1 MTHSNACFPVLS
13 HKTSTRLDSA
23 ARLPTACASIN
34 ICFRHGSE
42 RRHVVTGWL
51 HPWSSHAVCYQSSL
65 SHCTTAH
72 VKQHNRSSFVTSV
85 KHMTNS
91 HCIAPSA
98 ADRWMCPGQQASLD
112 CRRLVLECLM
122 YSGVHLAM
130 QLCKPCS
137 WRLLARRLD
146 ASRTPATCACCT
158 KWSRHAR
165 LASQLQSSWQM
176 FLPIRYA
183 GTLGRSPASTFV
195 EWHVFQRCHYMQ
207 SAAHGTC

>member
-1 MTHSNACFPVLS
+1 MLSCPEPQDQYQAGQCSQAAHSLRLNQHLLQTWVRTQACCDWLVAPMVQPRCLLSVQLVTLHHRPCQPAQPVQLCDIS
-13 HKTSTRLDSA
+13 QAYD
-23 ARLPTACASIN
+23 
-34 ICFRHGSE
+34 
-42 RRHVVTGWL
+42 
-51 HPWSSHAVCYQSSL
+51 
-65 SHCTTAH
+65 
-72 VKQHNRSSFVTSV
+72 
-85 KHMTNS
+85 NS

-112 CRRLVLECLM
+112 CRPLVLECLM